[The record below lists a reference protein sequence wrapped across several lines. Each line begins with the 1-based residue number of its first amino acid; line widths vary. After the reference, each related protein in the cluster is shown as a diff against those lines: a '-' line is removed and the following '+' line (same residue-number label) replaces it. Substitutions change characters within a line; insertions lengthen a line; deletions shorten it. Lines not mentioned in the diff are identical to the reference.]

1 MRLRLGRAQ
10 LSCSEAVG
18 WSRRNSAYRTAND
31 AQSEWDV
38 PATDQV
44 RMRSV
49 SGCNELISF
58 ADVDGATANSVSDST
73 LKTGRLKSV
82 RSFSPPT

>member
-1 MRLRLGRAQ
+1 M
-10 LSCSEAVG
+10 
-18 WSRRNSAYRTAND
+18 
-31 AQSEWDV
+31 

-58 ADVDGATANSVSDST
+58 ADVDGAAANSVSDST
-73 LKTGRLKSV
+73 LNTGRRRSV